1 MFSKLFNGLKW
12 SKRLLS
18 TIPTQG
24 DGLGFVKSALHK
36 DNIKIASLISG
47 ALIVG
52 SGLVLQGGFVSY
64 KVLENAKEMKDLEIK
79 IGEKFEMN
87 TKEMKDLEIKIG
99 EKIEMN
105 AKENAKEMKDLE
117 IKIGEKFE
125 MIAKENAKEMKDL
138 EIKIGEKF
146 EMNAKEN
153 AKEMKDL
160 ERVIVSQ
167 FSNLQTA
174 MISVMASSSNR
185 RPDEIMDA
193 LRHEKQNDV
202 TSNSN
207 GDSN

>member
-1 MFSKLFNGLKW
+1 
-12 SKRLLS
+12 
-18 TIPTQG
+18 
-24 DGLGFVKSALHK
+24 
-36 DNIKIASLISG
+36 
-47 ALIVG
+47 
-52 SGLVLQGGFVSY
+52 
-64 KVLENAKEMKDLEIK
+64 
-79 IGEKFEMN
+79 
-87 TKEMKDLEIKIG
+87 
-99 EKIEMN
+99 
-105 AKENAKEMKDLE
+105 
-117 IKIGEKFE
+117 
-125 MIAKENAKEMKDL
+125 MKDL

-160 ERVIVSQ
+160 QRVIVSQ

>member
-1 MFSKLFNGLKW
+1 
-12 SKRLLS
+12 
-18 TIPTQG
+18 
-24 DGLGFVKSALHK
+24 
-36 DNIKIASLISG
+36 
-47 ALIVG
+47 
-52 SGLVLQGGFVSY
+52 
-64 KVLENAKEMKDLEIK
+64 
-79 IGEKFEMN
+79 
-87 TKEMKDLEIKIG
+87 
-99 EKIEMN
+99 
-105 AKENAKEMKDLE
+105 
-117 IKIGEKFE
+117 
-125 MIAKENAKEMKDL
+125 
-138 EIKIGEKF
+138 
-146 EMNAKEN
+146 MNAKEN

>member
-1 MFSKLFNGLKW
+1 MKA
-12 SKRLLS
+12 
-18 TIPTQG
+18 
-24 DGLGFVKSALHK
+24 ALHK
-36 DNIKIASLISG
+36 DNIKITSLISG
-47 ALIVG
+47 ALFVG

-64 KVLENAKEMKDLEIK
+64 KVLENAKELKDLEIK
-79 IGEKFEMN
+79 IGEKF
-87 TKEMKDLEIKIG
+87 
-99 EKIEMN
+99 EMN

-117 IKIGEKFE
+117 IKI
-125 MIAKENAKEMKDL
+125 AKEMKDL

-185 RPDEIMDA
+185 RPDEIA
-193 LRHEKQNDV
+193 EKHNNV

-207 GDSN
+207 GDIH